1 MLYNHSTLWKLWW
14 HSCPWWVYVNIRPHL
29 YLCQSCKLPPCKP
42 KTESLDDQDESVSFL
57 FRKLQ
62 SDKLQS
68 EYAFVKI
75 RCQMSTIQI
84 VNNPSKISWSQ
95 IQSWT
100 KYKKLI
106 TSNLGQVSLVVKFSW
121 KSVNNFLSN
130 PPKNTKQTIRQTVPV
145 V

>member
-1 MLYNHSTLWKLWW
+1 MQTKNRVSGW
-14 HSCPWWVYVNIRPHL
+14 SGWVCVIFI
-29 YLCQSCKLPPCKP
+29 Q
-42 KTESLDDQDESVSFL
+42 KTSVRQTSV
-57 FRKLQ
+57 RQ
-62 SDKLQS
+62 
-68 EYAFVKI
+68 YAFVKI

-95 IQSWT
+95 IQSWI

-106 TSNLGQVSLVVKFSW
+106 TSNLGQASLVVKISW

-145 V
+145 VELFWLMEIFLKKYYYLFWVFF